1 MTLEERA
8 RDEMMIGTHPGTDD
22 ERDPLASSA
31 EAENIEAV
39 IQAALEEEQG
49 APLDAEG
56 RPDTSL
62 AGVQEGTLDSVQA
75 YLNEMGQVRLLTAA
89 EEIELAERIARGE
102 VARQL
107 LQNGDGGTPQLRA
120 AWNAD
125 IEGGAAARQH
135 LTQANLRLVV
145 SIAKKYV
152 GRGMSLMDL
161 IQEGNLG
168 LMRAVGKFDPTRGNR
183 FSTYATW
190 WIRQGVTRALAEQS
204 RTIRL
209 PVHLSDS
216 VGQLKRATDRLG
228 QSLGRQ
234 PTTEELALSL
244 GLPVEKINGLFTA
257 MRQPISLETPIG
269 EDGEGTLGA
278 LIEDKTQGSPAE
290 AATSTLLRRDLQ
302 MALAELTERECK
314 ILTLRYGLVDGRHRT
329 LEEVGKSIGMTRER
343 ARQIEAEALRKI
355 RNSDTWRHLYD
366 YLG

>member
-1 MTLEERA
+1 
-8 RDEMMIGTHPGTDD
+8 MMFGTHPGSDD
-22 ERDPLASSA
+22 QRDTLASSEDA
-31 EAENIEAV
+31 EDREAA
-39 IQAALEEEQG
+39 IQAALDEEQG
-49 APLDAEG
+49 ALLDAEG

-62 AGVQEGTLDSVQA
+62 VGIQEGMLDSVQA
-75 YLNEMGQVRLLTAA
+75 YMNEMGRVPLLTAA
-89 EEIELAERIARGE
+89 EEIELAEQITRGE
-102 VARQL
+102 VAMQL
-107 LQNGDGGTPQLRA
+107 LQSGDPATPQLRA

-125 IEGGAAARQH
+125 IEAGASARQH

-145 SIAKKYV
+145 SIAKKYA

-168 LMRAVGKFDPTRGNR
+168 LMRAVGKFDSTRGNR

-234 PTTEELALSL
+234 PTTEELAAEL
-244 GLPVEKINGLFTA
+244 GLSIEKVNSLFAA
-257 MRQPISLETPIG
+257 MRQPISLETPVG
-269 EDGEGTLGA
+269 EEGEGTLGA
-278 LIEDKTQGSPAE
+278 LIEDKIVASPAE
-290 AATSTLLRRDLQ
+290 AVATTLLRRDLHR
-302 MALAELTERECK
+302 ALSELTERESR
-314 ILTLRYGLVDGRHRT
+314 ILTLRYGLADGQHRT
-329 LEEVGKSIGMTRER
+329 LEEVGKTIGMTRER

-355 RNSDTWRHLYD
+355 RHSDTWRHLHD
-366 YLG
+366 YLR